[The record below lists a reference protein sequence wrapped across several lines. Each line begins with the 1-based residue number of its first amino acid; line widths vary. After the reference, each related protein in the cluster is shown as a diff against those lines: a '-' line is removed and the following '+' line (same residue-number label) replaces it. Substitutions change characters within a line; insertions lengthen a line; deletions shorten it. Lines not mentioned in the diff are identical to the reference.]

1 MLLRST
7 NTPAEACAL
16 RALPPID
23 LEVPAG
29 LQTAT
34 FASG

>member
-1 MLLRST
+1 MFRPLRRSDPEPT
-7 NTPAEACAL
+7 

-23 LEVPAG
+23 ASVPAG

-34 FASG
+34 FAVG